1 MSYPQPSGNPY
12 PQQPGYQHPYPQ
24 PAPPT
29 PYGGPGYPDQL
40 PPQPASGNG
49 CLWGCVIAGIIGIL
63 VLVVTCIGGVY
74 YVTYQAKQLVV
85 SGVRFVVVQG
95 INESELTAEDKQQV
109 IAEVDRLVDAYKQGK
124 INEQDAENILTELQ
138 ASPIIPLFVCYG
150 IEKQYLDKSGLTA
163 EEKADARKQLQRLV
177 RGGMDQ
183 KIDEGDI
190 EDLLAPLQQTG
201 PNGEQQMKQSL
212 TDEEIKT
219 FIAGAKELADEAE
232 VPDEEFKIDI
242 GDEVKRI
249 VDRGLAK
256 GKK

>member
-1 MSYPQPSGNPY
+1 MSYPQQSGGGYQNPY
-12 PQQPGYQHPYPQ
+12 PQPGYPQQ
-24 PAPPT
+24 PASPT
-29 PYGGPGYPDQL
+29 PYGGPGFPDQQ

-49 CLWGCVIAGIIGIL
+49 CLWGCLIAGLIGLL
-63 VLVVTCIGGVY
+63 VLVVGCIGGVY
-74 YVTYQAKQLVV
+74 YVTYQAKQLMVT
-85 SGVRFVVVQG
+85 GVRFVVVQG
-95 INESELTAEDKQQV
+95 IEQSELTAEDKKQV

-124 INEQDAENILTELQ
+124 INEKDAENILTELQ
-138 ASPIIPLFVCYG
+138 ESPLIPLFVCFG
-150 IEKQYLDKSGLTA
+150 IEKQYLDKSGLTD

-177 RGGMDQ
+177 RGGMDK
-183 KIDEGDI
+183 KIDESDI
-190 EDLLAPLQQTG
+190 QALLAPLQQNG
-201 PNGEQQMKQSL
+201 PNGQQQMKPTL

-232 VPDEEFKIDI
+232 IPDEAFAIDI